1 MGRASGRDAS
11 SDCPEQR
18 SSDAPGEGNT
28 EGARSHRIRD
38 AQGCPTC
45 GDPVGGAGR
54 GQCRL
59 GSPGVRQIQGGAGV
73 GGDDASERRGA
84 WADRGASGR
93 GAVQHGREGQPP
105 GPLRP
110 PAATPRPRRSAGPRP
125 RGTHLA
131 SSSSGVSGHLAAK
144 CAVTALDAAADGAP
158 RRASHSAT
166 ERRSSSRGAFAAPA
180 RAMARRGEREP
191 PRHSAR
197 LPVRR
202 RPLPVGGAA
211 GRYSAGRGGAH
222 AWPQRSR
229 GARGGEPARADA
241 AAPERPP
248 RGLGGPGIEG
258 LGPRVR
264 SPRSHYQ
271 SETSWSCPK
280 PASPGPLR

>member
-1 MGRASGRDAS
+1 M
-11 SDCPEQR
+11 
-18 SSDAPGEGNT
+18 
-28 EGARSHRIRD
+28 
-38 AQGCPTC
+38 
-45 GDPVGGAGR
+45 GGAGR
-54 GQCRL
+54 GLCRR

-73 GGDDASERRGA
+73 GGDGASERRGA
-84 WADRGASGR
+84 WADPGASGR
-93 GAVQHGREGQPP
+93 GAVQHGLEGQPP
-105 GPLRP
+105 RSLRP

-158 RRASHSAT
+158 KRASHSAT
-166 ERRSSSRGAFAAPA
+166 ERRSSGHGAFAAPA

-211 GRYSAGRGGAH
+211 GRYSAGQGRAH

-229 GARGGEPARADA
+229 GLGAGSPRGPTPQLRSVRRGASGVLGSKAWDPGCAARAPITSLRPA
-241 AAPERPP
+241 GAAPNQLVQDPCAEAPP
-248 RGLGGPGIEG
+248 CKDGGAEG
-258 LGPRVR
+258 EVSR
-264 SPRSHYQ
+264 
-271 SETSWSCPK
+271 
-280 PASPGPLR
+280 